1 MISADISRLDE
12 CALRFGRRIEPGVFH
27 SIPLPPRLRGDP
39 LEHQWLGADVML
51 ISSHINCYP
60 SEEIGSRPGALSLG
74 VALGYS
80 GNSGTVA
87 TDS

>member
-39 LEHQWLGADVML
+39 LEHQQFEVQAIL
-51 ISSHINCYP
+51 ITNRLNCYSP
-60 SEEIGSRPGALSLG
+60 VETGIRPRG
-74 VALGYS
+74 
-80 GNSGTVA
+80 GTEPA
-87 TDS
+87 ARRCL